1 MKRME
6 KSTLEYSKKRLWILI
21 LIVSLN
27 IALPSKVLSL
37 VMPQK
42 NSIPLN
48 IRVMFDLKDRE
59 SLSWDG
65 TVRVTQGSVDGI
77 KGIGF
82 EHDDKIFAENK
93 SWRCLLTK
101 KSCGPCGEVVTTKGM
116 MLNITSPL
124 NATLVLATKA
134 GNFCLPLNEL
144 CLGKTIE
151 RYNGH
156 LQIGLA
162 PRDFLLSTN
171 KAQDDCPSVA
181 VDKSGKIWTC
191 WVSYKKGKDR
201 ILIKNYNQDKQDK
214 WSDEIEV
221 TKKPGKYY
229 TPVVSKDSKDG
240 IWVVWSAYENDNWDL
255 YARNYNGSRW
265 SKIKRLTKDPSND
278 INPKMDIDPFGKVR
292 LCWESYRNGNGD
304 IYTKYLSNNTWSPEV
319 QITKSKANDREPDL
333 AVDNLGKTYISW
345 SRFHNGLYKILVT
358 EVSSRIGA
366 EKTIAVSQGPLAHSS
381 IACARNKVWIAWD
394 EMKNTKSRQAESDTK
409 NFFYAKRKIGL
420 RCYQNGLIY
429 EPATDIYKDFPFPLK
444 QHGELPNL
452 IVDKNKRLWVFFH
465 NYVASPPNSVW
476 RIYGAYYQGDKWSQ
490 PILLPYYTWKNVAS
504 VSSCCDNLGNLWV
517 AWGSDSRDL
526 GSNFLSDRD
535 IYAGYMTLND
545 KARRLVSLVP
555 YDQRSTSW
563 GKESPWKN
571 APPIS
576 YRSRIKDQ
584 DYKLVWGS
592 LYQPN
597 NVRGYCGLDG
607 FITEIYRTVMDKA
620 DLDFLATGN
629 YFSYDSGE
637 YTNWL
642 AGKAN
647 YLFSETDQFISI
659 TIPEKFQNRIYKDLN
674 ELTTI
679 EKPAIIGA
687 YVSELT
693 PEAIQEAINNK
704 RIFLATDK
712 IMLKAKILGRP
723 MGDSFTTRKSI
734 PQIDVM
740 IAGTENLYQIDIY
753 RNDACIYSRLPEGKS
768 SKFSFLDVKMPKGT
782 NYYSIQVVQDN
793 GVEARTLTTVLKA
806 I

>member
-1 MKRME
+1 MKIMQ
-6 KSTLEYSKKRLWILI
+6 KSNLEYCKNGFWILI
-21 LIVSLN
+21 FIVSLN
-27 IALPSKVLSL
+27 IALTAKALSL

-48 IRVMFDLKDRE
+48 IRVMFDLKERE

-65 TVRVTQGSVDGI
+65 TASVTQGSIDGI

-82 EHDDKIFAENK
+82 EHDDKIYAENK

-101 KSCGPCGEVVTTKGM
+101 QSCGPCGEVVTTKGIM
-116 MLNITSPL
+116 FNITSPL
-124 NATLVLATKA
+124 NATFVLATKA

-162 PRDFLLSTN
+162 PRDFLLSAN

-181 VDKSGKIWTC
+181 VDKFGKIWSC
-191 WVSYKKGKDR
+191 WVSYKKGEDR
-201 ILIKNYNQDKQDK
+201 ILIKKYEQDK

-221 TKKPGKYY
+221 TKKSGKYY
-229 TPVVSKDSKDG
+229 TPEVTRDSKDG
-240 IWVVWSAYENDNWDL
+240 IWVVWSAYENENWDL
-255 YARNYNGSRW
+255 YARNYNGDRW
-265 SKIKRLTKDPSND
+265 SKITRLTNDPSND
-278 INPKMDIDPFGKVR
+278 INPKIAIDPFGKVR
-292 LCWESYRNGNGD
+292 LCWESYRNGNAD
-304 IYTKYLSNNTWSPEV
+304 IFTKYLSNNKWSQDV
-319 QITKSKANDREPDL
+319 QITKSEANDRQPDL
-333 AVDNLGKTYISW
+333 AIDNIGKTYTSW
-345 SRFHNGLYKILVT
+345 SRFNNGLYKILVT
-358 EVSSRIGA
+358 EVSSRIGT
-366 EKTIAVSQGPLAHSS
+366 EKTIAVSPEPLAHSS

-394 EMKNTKSRQAESDTK
+394 EMKNTRPKKAESDTK

-420 RCYQNGLIY
+420 RCYQNGVIF

-452 IVDKNKRLWVFFH
+452 IVDTNGRLWVFFH

-476 RIYGAYYQGDKWSQ
+476 RIYAAYYQGDEWSQ

-504 VSSCCDNLGNLWV
+504 VSSCCDNLGNIWV

-535 IYAGYMTLND
+535 VYVGYMTLND
-545 KARRLVSLVP
+545 KVRRLVSLVP
-555 YDQRSTSW
+555 YNQRNTLSAKKKP
-563 GKESPWKN
+563 GGN
-571 APPIS
+571 APRIPD
-576 YRSRIKDQ
+576 RSRIKDQ

-597 NVRGYCGLDG
+597 NVRGYSGLDG
-607 FITEIYRTVMDKA
+607 FITEIYRTFMDKA
-620 DLDFLATGN
+620 DLDFMAIGN
-629 YFSYDSGE
+629 YFSYDGKE

-642 AGKAN
+642 AEKAN
-647 YLFSETDQFISI
+647 YLFSEANQFISI
-659 TIPEKFQNRIYKDLN
+659 TIPEEFQDGMYKGFND
-674 ELTTI
+674 LTTI

-687 YVSELT
+687 YVTELS
-693 PEAIQEAINNK
+693 PEAIREAINNK
-704 RIFLATDK
+704 RFFLATDK

-723 MGDSFTTRKSI
+723 MGDSFTTRETI
-734 PQIDVM
+734 PKIDVM
-740 IAGTENLYQIDIY
+740 IAGTEKLYQIDIL
-753 RNDACIYSRLPEGKS
+753 RNDACIYSRLPEGKYS
-768 SKFSFLDVKMPKGT
+768 EFSFLDAKMPQGT

-793 GVEARTLTTVLKA
+793 GVEARTLTAVLNA